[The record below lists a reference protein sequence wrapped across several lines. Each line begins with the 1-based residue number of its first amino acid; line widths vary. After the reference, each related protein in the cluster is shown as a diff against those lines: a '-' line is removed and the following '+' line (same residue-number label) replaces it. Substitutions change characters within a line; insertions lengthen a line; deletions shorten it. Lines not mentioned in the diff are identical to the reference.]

1 MKRYIYIKFGL
12 LSLLI
17 VGVGNLLS
25 AQSNLSLDEAY
36 ALAKANYPLLKASDI
51 FKEMEVLEND
61 LVDQERKP
69 TVMVKGDASLQSEA
83 LRIGQEG
90 SPIDIELPIYRAQ
103 AYGEVVY
110 NIYDGGVSDVRKQLN
125 EVQTVLQMQQLEVKL
140 YTLKEQVNKIFAG
153 VDLGLQLRE
162 LFYLTEQDIEIRRS
176 VVHAGVENGVMLESE
191 LTKLDVRLLQLENE
205 RLQIDANIRSAY
217 TLLSV
222 IVGRDIGMDTKLLLP
237 DSLDSEVSIQVNRP
251 ELKLYAKQKEALKT
265 QEEMIEVMDKPNV
278 NLFGQ
283 AGLSYPNALNFTD
296 VSLSPYALGGVK
308 VSYKLFDKKDKYI
321 KKQMLELQAGI
332 IDVEEETFRHNL
344 NVQSAR
350 YQDEYQLL
358 LDQVDKY
365 EEIADLQSQILKQ
378 LQVQLDNGV
387 ITSTEYILQST
398 EELRARQG
406 VKILQ
411 SKLQQK
417 RLEYLNIFGANN

>member
-1 MKRYIYIKFGL
+1 M
-12 LSLLI
+12 
-17 VGVGNLLS
+17 
-25 AQSNLSLDEAY
+25 
-36 ALAKANYPLLKASDI
+36 
-51 FKEMEVLEND
+51 
-61 LVDQERKP
+61 
-69 TVMVKGDASLQSEA
+69 
-83 LRIGQEG
+83 
-90 SPIDIELPIYRAQ
+90 
-103 AYGEVVY
+103 
-110 NIYDGGVSDVRKQLN
+110 
-125 EVQTVLQMQQLEVKL
+125 
-140 YTLKEQVNKIFAG
+140 
-153 VDLGLQLRE
+153 
-162 LFYLTEQDIEIRRS
+162 
-176 VVHAGVENGVMLESE
+176 
-191 LTKLDVRLLQLENE
+191 
-205 RLQIDANIRSAY
+205 
-217 TLLSV
+217 
-222 IVGRDIGMDTKLLLP
+222 IVGRDIGMDTKLLLS
-237 DSLDSEVSIQVNRP
+237 DSLDSEMSIQVNRP

>member
-176 VVHAGVENGVMLESE
+176 VVHAGVENGVMLER
-191 LTKLDVRLLQLENE
+191 V
-205 RLQIDANIRSAY
+205 
-217 TLLSV
+217 
-222 IVGRDIGMDTKLLLP
+222 
-237 DSLDSEVSIQVNRP
+237 RP
-251 ELKLYAKQKEALKT
+251 E
-265 QEEMIEVMDKPNV
+265 
-278 NLFGQ
+278 
-283 AGLSYPNALNFTD
+283 
-296 VSLSPYALGGVK
+296 
-308 VSYKLFDKKDKYI
+308 
-321 KKQMLELQAGI
+321 I
-332 IDVEEETFRHNL
+332 IF
-344 NVQSAR
+344 
-350 YQDEYQLL
+350 
-358 LDQVDKY
+358 
-365 EEIADLQSQILKQ
+365 
-378 LQVQLDNGV
+378 
-387 ITSTEYILQST
+387 
-398 EELRARQG
+398 
-406 VKILQ
+406 
-411 SKLQQK
+411 
-417 RLEYLNIFGANN
+417 